1 MGAFCFV
8 SVGFVILTNSF
19 ALASL
24 LESLGL
30 DHARPGLYINMPDI
44 KFACPHCQQHIQAP
58 EGYAGRE
65 IACPSCGGARPQ
77 GVILCSQYGCN
88 CTAAA

>member
-1 MGAFCFV
+1 MVAFGFV
-8 SVGFVILTNSF
+8 FVGFVILTNSF

-24 LESLGL
+24 LESLRLDRAGSGL
-30 DHARPGLYINMPDI
+30 SINMPDI

-58 EGYAGRE
+58 EGCAGME
-65 IACPSCGGARPQ
+65 IASPSCGGARPQ
-77 GVILCSQYGCN
+77 GVILCSQCGCN